1 MQRVS
6 LAFALLS
13 ITSIAAA
20 AQAPASKTS
29 FTGDI
34 GYVSASGNTRLTTL
48 SLGEKIGHTTG
59 RWTLSQLAA
68 YVYGKADSVET
79 ANQLR
84 IAGRADYDF
93 IRRVAIFVGV
103 AHERNRF
110 AGFDART
117 DEIAGLRWLAIVA
130 PMDSLG
136 LDLGGVLTQQSN
148 VDGTSMNDPSA
159 RVAGNY
165 KHLFSKA
172 AYFQQLAEYLPN
184 VKEGGEYRLNTESSL
199 VAPISSHIGIKMSYS
214 FRHNTSPPATFG
226 RSDRVLTTGIQV
238 TY

>member
-1 MQRVS
+1 MNRILLS
-6 LAFALLS
+6 FALLS
-13 ITSIAAA
+13 ISAAA
-20 AQAPASKTS
+20 GAQAPASKTS

-48 SLGEKIGHTTG
+48 SLGEKIGHSTG
-59 RWTLSQLAA
+59 RWVFSQLAA
-68 YVYGKADSVET
+68 YVYGKAGGTET

-84 IAGRADYDF
+84 LAARADYDF
-93 IRRVAIFVGV
+93 LHRLGVFAGV

-130 PMDSLG
+130 PMDSMG

-148 VDGTSMNDPSA
+148 VDGTSLNDPSA
-159 RVAGNY
+159 RAAANY

-172 AYFQQLAEYLPN
+172 AYFQQIAEYLPN
-184 VKEGGEYRLNTESSL
+184 LKESGEYRLNSESSL
-199 VAPISSHIGIKMSYS
+199 VAPISTHVGIKMSYS
-214 FRHNTSPPATFG
+214 LRYNTAPPATFG
-226 RSDRVLTTGIQV
+226 TTDRVLTTGIQI